1 MLKKEIKVILAGD
14 QRKRGK
20 GSEKNRKTR
29 LAGEGDDLER
39 V

>member
-14 QRKRGK
+14 QRKRGW
-20 GSEKNRKTR
+20 GSEKYTKTR
-29 LAGEGDDLER
+29 PAGEGDDLEG